1 MFIGVSRLRTKR
13 TKISNTVGVDV
24 LGDPK
29 MMKFDFVHGYAQILT
44 TEGFHQFYNCKS
56 VRRGAPG
63 TSPPT
68 VFVRCH
74 SITSNSPTNQNLNAL
89 VYLDNL
95 ILRCYNTDLDSG
107 AGRPKKEAGEKPAR
121 ARRRM
126 LKIRKAD
133 APTARCDTIGAIR
146 EGAARVSTSRKTCH
160 ADPP

>member
-1 MFIGVSRLRTKR
+1 MFIGVFAVTLQGLSKNGRGSREAGGEVAPFYVAKWHGAVHWYKFRNLIRRLRRHLLPFLEKALNAR
-13 TKISNTVGVDV
+13 HFVKSN
-24 LGDPK
+24 
-29 MMKFDFVHGYAQILT
+29 
-44 TEGFHQFYNCKS
+44 
-56 VRRGAPG
+56 
-63 TSPPT
+63 PP
-68 VFVRCH
+68 
-74 SITSNSPTNQNLNAL
+74 INQNLNAL